1 MSSRRL
7 WGGVLLVSA
16 TLFAGVL
23 AVGATGLGHTP
34 PDPTYAFLDE
44 QPYRAG
50 EPVTW
55 RPCEP
60 IRYEVN
66 PLHAPGSDDEAVA
79 RVRDAV
85 AEVAAVSGFRF
96 AYVGTT
102 ARRPVDT
109 GEDQSAEP
117 PVLVAWAR
125 AEEIPD
131 LAGDVA
137 GIGGSAAREDSR
149 WLWYV
154 TGRVVLDVDALDDDG
169 DERATLLHELGHVL
183 GLDHVDSR
191 RELMH
196 ARSVGREDFGPG
208 DRKGLARL
216 GKGTESCER

>member
-1 MSSRRL
+1 MRSRRL
-7 WGGVLLVSA
+7 WGVVFLLSVA
-16 TLFAGVL
+16 LFAGVVAL
-23 AVGATGLGHTP
+23 GATGFGREV

-44 QPYRAG
+44 QPYAAG

-66 PLHAPGSDDEAVA
+66 PLHARGSDDEAVA

-85 AEVAAVSGFRF
+85 AEVAALSGFRF
-96 AYVGTT
+96 TYVGTT
-102 ARRPVDT
+102 DRRPADT
-109 GEDQSAEP
+109 AGDGEP
-117 PVLVAWAR
+117 PVLIAWASA
-125 AEEIPD
+125 AEVPD

-137 GIGGSAAREDSR
+137 GIGGAASREQAR

-154 TGRVVLDVDALDDDG
+154 TGRVVLDVAAVEDDG

-191 RELMH
+191 RELMY
-196 ARSVGREDFGPG
+196 AQSVGREDFGPG

-216 GKGTESCER
+216 GKGTGSCS